1 MILLTKLNQTPFTI
15 NAVYIERVEATPD
28 TVVTLVSGKR
38 IHVLESVAHVTAK
51 VTAYYQQINIL
62 PTIQKPDP
70 ME

>member
-28 TVVTLVSGKR
+28 TVVTLVSGKK
-38 IHVLESVAHVTAK
+38 IHVLESVADVTDK
-51 VTAYYQQINIL
+51 VTAYYQQISIL
-62 PTIQKPDP
+62 PTVQKPDP

>member
-28 TVVTLVSGKR
+28 TVVTLVSGKK
-38 IHVLESVAHVTAK
+38 IHVLESVEEVTDK

>member
-28 TVVTLVSGKR
+28 TVVTLVSGKK
-38 IHVLESVAHVTAK
+38 IHVLESVGEVTDK

-62 PTIQKPDP
+62 PTVQKPDP

>member
-28 TVVTLVSGKR
+28 TVVTLVSGKK
-38 IHVLESVAHVTAK
+38 IHVLEPVAEVMDK
-51 VTAYYQQINIL
+51 VTAYYQQISIL
-62 PTIQKPDP
+62 PTIQKPGS

>member
-28 TVVTLVSGKR
+28 TVVTVVTGKK
-38 IHVLESVAHVTAK
+38 IHVLESVAEVTDK
-51 VTAYYQQINIL
+51 VTAYYQQISIL
-62 PTIQKPDP
+62 PTVQKPDP

>member
-28 TVVTLVSGKR
+28 TVVTLVSGKK
-38 IHVLESVAHVTAK
+38 IHVLESIEEVTDK

>member
-28 TVVTLVSGKR
+28 TVVTLVSGKK
-38 IHVLESVAHVTAK
+38 IHVLESVTDVTDK
-51 VTAYYQQINIL
+51 VTAYYQQISIL
-62 PTIQKPDP
+62 PTVQKPDP

>member
-28 TVVTLVSGKR
+28 TVVTLVSGKK
-38 IHVLESVAHVTAK
+38 IHVLESVKDVTDK
-51 VTAYYQQINIL
+51 VTAYYQQISIL
-62 PTIQKPDP
+62 PTVQKPDP

>member
-28 TVVTLVSGKR
+28 TVVTLVSGKKV
-38 IHVLESVAHVTAK
+38 HVLESVTEVTDK
-51 VTAYYQQINIL
+51 VTAYYQKISIL
-62 PTIQKPDP
+62 PTVQKPGP

>member
-28 TVVTLVSGKR
+28 TVVTLVSGKK
-38 IHVLESVAHVTAK
+38 IHVLEPVAEVMDK

-62 PTIQKPDP
+62 PTIQKPGP

>member
-1 MILLTKLNQTPFTI
+1 MILLTKLNQTPFTL

-28 TVVTLVSGKR
+28 TVVTLVSGKK
-38 IHVLESVAHVTAK
+38 IHVLEPVSEVMDK

-62 PTIQKPDP
+62 PTAQKPDP

>member
-28 TVVTLVSGKR
+28 TVVTLVSGKK
-38 IHVLESVAHVTAK
+38 IHVLESVAEVTDK
-51 VTAYYQQINIL
+51 VTAYYQQISIL
-62 PTIQKPDP
+62 PTVQKPDP